1 MYFSFVCTTRT
12 ATGLAQHFTLCS
24 FILCITGVS
33 RSVSVHWRLNCWK
46 IAAPVCIISHLQVDF
61 PALMGKAYTGWE
73 WVGAGMA
80 HVYSGIMIPA
90 LLINTVRD

>member
-1 MYFSFVCTTRT
+1 M

-24 FILCITGVS
+24 FLYYWSKPQRIGALAVELLENRGF
-33 RSVSVHWRLNCWK
+33 
-46 IAAPVCIISHLQVDF
+46 CIISHLQVDF

-80 HVYSGIMIPA
+80 HVYSGVMISSSIDKYCTR
-90 LLINTVRD
+90 LRF